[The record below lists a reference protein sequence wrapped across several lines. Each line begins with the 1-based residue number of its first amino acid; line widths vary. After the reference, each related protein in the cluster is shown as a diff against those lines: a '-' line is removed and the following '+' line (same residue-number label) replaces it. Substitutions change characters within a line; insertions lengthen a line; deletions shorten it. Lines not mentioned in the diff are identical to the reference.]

1 MSNPTLNLNNH
12 ATDDDI
18 TVTASNLSPIS
29 TPNDVANHSNATN
42 ISPKTA
48 TMGISGSG
56 ATGHF
61 L

>member
-29 TPNDVANHSNATN
+29 TPNDVANHSNATS
-42 ISPKTA
+42 ISPTTA
-48 TMGISGSG
+48 TMGISDSG